1 VGSEQ
6 DFLPGRERPCR
17 GPQRQTIDCLLKR
30 SSIDIQAG
38 IPWRD
43 LPERFGDWKIVG
55 GHVPSQDRSE
65 TFGDW

>member
-1 VGSEQ
+1 
-6 DFLPGRERPCR
+6 
-17 GPQRQTIDCLLKR
+17 LKR
-30 SSIDIQAG
+30 SSIDIRAG